1 MVITAHLDGA
11 SQSAREHRREL
22 RLEAS
27 GATTSGEV
35 TTVLIHNISATGL
48 LLEARAGLTVG
59 EQIGLDLPH
68 AGETTVKVVWA
79 SGALFGC
86 EFAEPLSPA
95 ALSAA
100 QLRSTG
106 NPDIKLGDAPS
117 VGSADQAFGARLQRL
132 RKERGLTLA
141 QVGAALGVSKPTVW
155 AWENGRARPV
165 DSRIDVL
172 AEALGV
178 TGEELLAA
186 GEGSGALRD
195 LLQRCREQI
204 AEAVGTRVENIKI
217 MVEL

>member
-1 MVITAHLDGA
+1 MAITAHLEEPLH
-11 SQSAREHRREL
+11 SAREHRRAL
-22 RLEAS
+22 RLEAHGAIAS
-27 GATTSGEV
+27 GAV
-35 TTVLIHNISATGL
+35 TTVLIQNISATGL
-48 LLEARAGLTVG
+48 LLETRAGLAVG
-59 EQIGLDLPH
+59 ERIDIDLPQ
-68 AGETTVKVVWA
+68 AGETTAKVVWA

-86 EFAEPLSPA
+86 EFAEPISPA
-95 ALSAA
+95 VLSAA
-100 QLRSTG
+100 QLRG
-106 NPDIKLGDAPS
+106 LADGPDMKLGDGAAN
-117 VGSADQAFGARLQRL
+117 GLDQAFGARLQRL

-178 TGEELLAA
+178 TGEELLAG
-186 GEGSGALRD
+186 GETAGALHD

-204 AEAVGTRVENIKI
+204 AEAVGTRAENIKI